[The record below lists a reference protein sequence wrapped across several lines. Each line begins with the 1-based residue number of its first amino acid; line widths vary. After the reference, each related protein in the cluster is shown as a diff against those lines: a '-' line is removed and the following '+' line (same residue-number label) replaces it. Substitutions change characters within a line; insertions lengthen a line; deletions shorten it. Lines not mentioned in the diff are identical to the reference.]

1 MCVDLTISLLKLSQ
15 MNLLVFKGV
24 THWKVYELNFYIQ
37 AISRFSFELMF
48 FSYRSLSAFSAYSSR
63 PSSGPALPPLINSSL
78 QKYRPTF
85 SAFGH
90 QSSARN
96 MMFRSFNQVNR
107 SGPSAW
113 WIIGLTRAC
122 VWYSCE
128 LTNIFSNFITSKW
141 GVLQGF
147 PFLLS
152 FSTRREISY
161 LRAPVCYNIN
171 KLFNWMSYVIKFVT
185 EW

>member
-85 SAFGH
+85 GTFGH

-96 MMFRSFNQVNR
+96 MMFRSFNQVGLLLGGL
-107 SGPSAW
+107 SGW
-113 WIIGLTRAC
+113 RGRAC
-122 VWYSCE
+122 GTPVNWPIYLVILLHQSGVFYKNFHFSSRVQLEEKFHIFARQCVIISINFSIE
-128 LTNIFSNFITSKW
+128 CLT
-141 GVLQGF
+141 
-147 PFLLS
+147 
-152 FSTRREISY
+152 
-161 LRAPVCYNIN
+161 
-171 KLFNWMSYVIKFVT
+171 
-185 EW
+185 

>member
-1 MCVDLTISLLKLSQ
+1 
-15 MNLLVFKGV
+15 
-24 THWKVYELNFYIQ
+24 
-37 AISRFSFELMF
+37 MF

-141 GVLQGF
+141 VF
-147 PFLLS
+147 YKDFH
-152 FSTRREISY
+152 FSSRVQLEEKFHIFARQCVIIS
-161 LRAPVCYNIN
+161 IN
-171 KLFNWMSYVIKFVT
+171 FSIECLT
-185 EW
+185 

>member
-37 AISRFSFELMF
+37 ANSRFSFELMF

-128 LTNIFSNFITSKW
+128 LTNILVILLHQSGVFYKDFHFSSRVQLEEKFHIFISRAS
-141 GVLQGF
+141 VL
-147 PFLLS
+147 
-152 FSTRREISY
+152 
-161 LRAPVCYNIN
+161 
-171 KLFNWMSYVIKFVT
+171 
-185 EW
+185 